1 VPQPVPSAAPRAV
14 VLALLATALLAVAG
28 AGPAR
33 AWKLYNDSLT
43 KDFNYEV
50 YDEGLKLIEEGTVG
64 RDSSVGCSWSKNKCN
79 PDGGRGSE
87 LTVVFKSGGSTQW
100 ACTVTMLSGGF
111 ALVYEV
117 DNGNLPDVYW
127 CFSQIN
133 ENADSN
139 DVDANGDGVKNV
151 DKYVTIDWSD
161 DYLSSKGIKS
171 GSVDYKAADRH
182 VRFLVTGDPQIDF
195 RGLNTCG
202 NRDRCELQFNPDAP
216 DNYYDASTAYGT
228 FLNMTDL
235 LRANQY
241 SYKRWNSDVRGIIVS
256 GDLTATA
263 RWSET
268 KFYMQ
273 MSTADNIFKDGD
285 VSTPKRHPWDQHIP
299 LMEKLY
305 EGLGNHDHVDE
316 THDDHKD
323 RKLCD
328 AGPSFNEARNNCEG
342 WIANYVA
349 DHKRGAQ
356 RTTRPTVGDIKDIET
371 FEPHYSWEW
380 HDVHFVQLN
389 VLPVDDVVPN
399 RPHVLGLGALS
410 FLKEDLANAV
420 GDSGRPVV
428 LIHHYG
434 FDAFS
439 TGSEQ
444 WWTDTE
450 LVEYWNAIA
459 KYNVIAIFT
468 GHQHLAV
475 DDLLS
480 CTPWSNPSC
489 SSWRADFE
497 APTGALARDDGAT
510 SIPAFV
516 AGATLYGTYLDV
528 TIDDCNTLTVTRGSE
543 SDSVSFSA
551 PTERSLACDPTAECV
566 PVTVSADDSC
576 EGRNAS
582 IAGAAS
588 SGICEQSAPEPYV
601 LGSTLVTL
609 TCENSDGSLVSD
621 CSEEVTV
628 VDTWG
633 PSIDCP
639 EVGGTPIE
647 CGDPLVWEADIQDN
661 CDDDSLLTVS
671 CSPVPGGV
679 ATLGADGRRGRCE
692 ASDTVGNTSRCVT
705 PDVFV
710 VEDTLVPEVVLK
722 GAELEVT
729 ECGVE
734 YVDPGAG
741 ARDQCDGVL
750 AVTRAPAI
758 IDTSRVGDL
767 VLTYA
772 AADASGNVGKAFRG
786 LMVADST
793 PPVVKLFGAALVE
806 EECTLGAVWSDPGA
820 QAKDQCWGD
829 LEVSTTGGV
838 DLGQVGA
845 QNVTYGAAD
854 GSGHRSTVDRTVVVR
869 DTTPPAIVLD
879 GAAELTLECGIDPY
893 VERGARSSDLCSGQL
908 QVQQQGAVDP
918 STVGDYRILYGARDD
933 VGRTSTIDRLV
944 HVEDTTAPA
953 IVCDAD
959 IVVEPIGPEGAVVHF
974 GASASD
980 ACDGAPTIVCPR
992 SGDTFAPGSTTKVA
1006 CSAGDDAA
1014 NVSRCTLSVQVLSEA
1029 EVVAV
1034 LDESLTE
1041 LAESGTINDGQTWS
1055 IDQKLV
1061 KILAAIEAGDDAE
1074 ACDKLAEL
1082 ELQLEEFVREGT
1094 LTADEAE
1101 AIESTTANLAST
1113 LACTGPPAVQ

>member
-1 VPQPVPSAAPRAV
+1 MPQSVSPATPRAV
-14 VLALLATALLAVAG
+14 VLTLLATVLLTLAS
-28 AGPAR
+28 AGPAQ

-64 RDSSVGCSWSKNKCN
+64 RDSSVGCSWDKNKCN

-100 ACTVTMLSGGF
+100 ACTVTMLSGGY

-117 DNGNLPDVYW
+117 DNGDLPDVYW

-161 DYLSSKGIKS
+161 DYLASKGIKS
-171 GSVDYKAADRH
+171 GSVSYEAADRN

-216 DNYYDASTAYGT
+216 ENYYDASLAYGT
-228 FLNMTDL
+228 FLGMTDL
-235 LRANQY
+235 LRADQY
-241 SYKRWNSDVRGIIVS
+241 AYKRWNSDVRGIIVS

-285 VSTPKRHPWDQHIP
+285 LSTPKRHPWDQHIP

-316 THDDHKD
+316 THPDHKD
-323 RKLCD
+323 RKRCD
-328 AGPSFNEARNNCEG
+328 EGPSFNEARNNCEG
-342 WIANYVA
+342 WIADYVA

-356 RTTRPTVGDIKDIET
+356 RTTRPIVGDIKDIST

-389 VLPVDDVVPN
+389 VMPVDDVVPN
-399 RPHVLGLGALS
+399 RPHILGLGALS
-410 FLKEDLANAV
+410 FLEEDLANAV

-434 FDAFS
+434 FDSFS
-439 TGSEQ
+439 TGSEE

-450 LVEYWNAIA
+450 LREYWDAIA

-468 GHQHLAV
+468 GHQHLSLQDTV
-475 DDLLS
+475 
-480 CTPWSNPSC
+480 W
-489 SSWRADFE
+489 SWRADFDE
-497 APTGALARDDGAT
+497 PTGATARDDGKK

-528 TIDDCNTLTVTRGSE
+528 TIDECNTLTVNRGSE
-543 SDSVSFSA
+543 SDSISFSA

-566 PVTVSADDSC
+566 PITVSADENC

-588 SGICEQSAPEPYV
+588 FGICEQTDPEPYD
-601 LGSTLVTL
+601 LGTTLVDL
-609 TCENSDGSLVSD
+609 SCENSDGSLVSD

-628 VDTWG
+628 VDSWG
-633 PSIDCP
+633 PALDCP
-639 EVGGTPIE
+639 EVGATPIE
-647 CGDPLVWEADIQDN
+647 CGEPLVWEADVQDN

-671 CSPVPGGV
+671 CNPSPGAV
-679 ATLGADGRRGRCE
+679 ASLATNGQRGRCKV
-692 ASDTVGNTSRCVT
+692 SDTAGNTSRCVT
-705 PDVFV
+705 PDEFV
-710 VEDTLVPEVVLK
+710 VTDTLVPEVVLK
-722 GAELEVT
+722 GETFEVT
-729 ECGVE
+729 ECGGE

-741 ARDQCDGVL
+741 AKDQCDGVL

-758 IDTSRVGDL
+758 VDTSKVDSL
-767 VLTYA
+767 TLTYGA
-772 AADASGNVGKAFRG
+772 VDASGNVGKAVRG
-786 LMVADST
+786 LIVADST
-793 PPVVKLFGAALVE
+793 PPVVKLVGDARMV
-806 EECTLGAVWSDPGA
+806 EECTLGALWSDPGA
-820 QAKDQCWGD
+820 RAKDQCWGD
-829 LEVSTTGGV
+829 LKVSRTGQV
-838 DLGQVGA
+838 DLGQIGD
-845 QNVTYGAAD
+845 QNVTYGAVD
-854 GSGHRSTVDRTVVVR
+854 GSGLRTTLDRTVTVR
-869 DTTPPAIVLD
+869 DTRPPEIALI
-879 GAAELTLECGIDPY
+879 GAAELTLECGVDPY
-893 VERGARSSDLCSGQL
+893 VERGATSRDLCSGDL
-908 QVQQQGAVDP
+908 QVQRQGAVDP
-918 STVGDYRILYGARDD
+918 STVGDYRLLYGARDE
-933 VGRTSTIDRLV
+933 VGRTSTLDRLV

-959 IVVEPIGPEGAVVHF
+959 IVAEPTGPDGAVVHF
-974 GASASD
+974 GARARD
-980 ACDGAPTIVCPR
+980 ACDGTPTIVCPR
-992 SGDTFAPGSTTKVA
+992 SGDTFAPGSTTPVS
-1006 CSAGDDAA
+1006 CSARDDDA
-1014 NVSRCTLSVQVLSEA
+1014 NVSQCTLFVQVLAEA

-1034 LDESLTE
+1034 LDEE
-1041 LAESGTINDGQTWS
+1041 LAAIAGTGTINDGQTGS
-1055 IDQKLV
+1055 IDQKLD
-1061 KILAAIEAGDDAE
+1061 KILAAIEDGDDAE
-1074 ACDKLAEL
+1074 ACDKLGEL
-1082 ELQLEEFVREGT
+1082 DLQLEEFVREGT
-1094 LTADEAE
+1094 LTPEEAD
-1101 AIESTTANLAST
+1101 AIESTTTNLAAT
-1113 LACTGPPAVQ
+1113 LECPAPAPAE